1 MQENTILDHLTA
13 IIIILKF
20 SGTKVIYPQNGRIVD
35 FLEMVDCGR
44 RKKAI
49 GGEQDHRTRSK

>member
-1 MQENTILDHLTA
+1 MQENTIPEGLTA

-20 SGTKVIYPQNGRIVD
+20 NGTKVIYPQNGRIAD

-44 RKKAI
+44 RKEAI
-49 GGEQDHRTRSK
+49 GGGRGHIRSNK

>member
-1 MQENTILDHLTA
+1 MQENTIPEGLTA

-20 SGTKVIYPQNGRIVD
+20 SGTKIIYPQNGRIAD

-44 RKKAI
+44 RKEAI
-49 GGEQDHRTRSK
+49 GGGRDHRSSSK